1 MMIAPPLTYSAAV
14 DVPNPVLVIVVVNT
28 LEASHDAVVWALYL
42 KVFFEFVDPLFPFV
56 PAVVNARIPLAAILV
71 FGGTHIF
78 AVKAPPAGWMKK
90 VDISVLSLLTL
101 ELLTFVVAFWKF

>member
-1 MMIAPPLTYSAAV
+1 MPQMMIAPPLAYSAAV

-42 KVFFEFVDPLFPFV
+42 KVFFKFVDPIFLFV
-56 PAVVNARIPLAAILV
+56 PAVVNARIPLAAKLV

-78 AVKAPPAGWMKK
+78 AVKAPPAG
-90 VDISVLSLLTL
+90 
-101 ELLTFVVAFWKF
+101 